1 MEYSTLIDQLSISDL
16 YPHPVE
22 VITTIETHIS
32 IVFLTGRFAYKLKK
46 PVDFGFLDFST
57 LSQRKKFCELEVQLN
72 RRTAPDIY
80 LDVCPIYQQNGQL
93 SFSAV
98 SQNDQPVDYLVKMNQ
113 FDPNLVLGRYLKDSE
128 LTPLQIEKLAHSIA
142 CFHNQAESAHD
153 EIAFGHPDDV
163 IHPMLDN
170 FPSLLQTFDHPE
182 IRYRLRQL
190 AEWTHYTQKQLYQ
203 TLLTRKQEGNIKSC
217 HGDMHLDNITL
228 LNGEPTL
235 FDGIEF
241 NDQFRWIDVMNDLA
255 FLLIDLDHR
264 QQPKMK
270 RLIRSLYLSE
280 TGDYAGLQVL
290 KFYQTY
296 RAMVRS
302 KITALRYHQ
311 LDPNSYEAL
320 DCWETSL
327 QYLKQA
333 EQYAYELP
341 MPKIILM
348 QGIAGSGKS
357 HYARQLLTFVDGI
370 IISSDIERKRLYGI
384 DPLHRVSDNEK
395 SALYSDEMNQ
405 KTYETLY
412 ELTELIVKQGYSV
425 IVDATF
431 LKFQHREVFMELGE
445 KLNAPCKLVSIE
457 PDIDII
463 RKNIES
469 RVEANSNPSDAD
481 TSIMVRQADVIE
493 PPSPQEDAYRLQP
506 MQPIDAE
513 NFKIWLDRSL

>member
-1 MEYSTLIDQLSISDL
+1 MEYSSLVDQLSISDL

-57 LSQRKKFCELEVQLN
+57 LSQRKKFCELEVQFN

-80 LDVCPIYQQNGQL
+80 LGVCPIYLHDGQL
-93 SFSAV
+93 SFSV
-98 SQNDQPVDYLVKMNQ
+98 SNPKDEPIDYLVKMNQ
-113 FDPNLVLGRYLKDSE
+113 FDPNLVLGRYLKESE
-128 LTPLQIEKLAHSIA
+128 LTPSQIQKLAQGIA
-142 CFHNQAESAHD
+142 HFHNQAESASD
-153 EIAFGHPDDV
+153 EVAFGHPDDV

-182 IRYRLRQL
+182 TKYRLRQL

-203 TLLTRKQEGNIKSC
+203 TLVSRKQEGYIKSC

-264 QQPKMK
+264 QQLKMK
-270 RLIRSLYLSE
+270 RQIRSLYLNE
-280 TGDYAGLQVL
+280 TGDYTGLKVL

-333 EQYAYELP
+333 EQYAYDIPE
-341 MPKIILM
+341 PKIILM
-348 QGIAGSGKS
+348 QGVAGSGKS
-357 HYARQLLTFVDGI
+357 YYARQLLTFVDGI

-384 DPLHRVSDNEK
+384 DPLHRVSEDEK
-395 SALYSDEMNQ
+395 MALYSSEMNQ
-405 KTYETLY
+405 KTYAKLY

-445 KLNAPCKLVSIE
+445 KLNASCKLVSIE
-457 PDIDII
+457 PDIEII
-463 RKNIES
+463 RQNIET
-469 RVEANSNPSDAD
+469 RIETNRDPSDAD
-481 TSIMVRQADVIE
+481 LTIMQRQASNIE
-493 PPSPQEDAYRLQP
+493 PPSPEEDAYRLYP

-513 NFKIWLDRSL
+513 SFKIWLERSL